1 MRVTKCLLTLLSCS
15 WLLVQ
20 ATKSCDDKS
29 SCQMTRDLLT
39 ETEEELSQCNTRL
52 AQLTGDDSSSYI
64 SQLTSWISSQS
75 TKGSPAAQ
83 AIAFRTLIS
92 KLLKTLELDID
103 PAKLAE
109 TTHVDLSIVLTK
121 TEVVRLQRH
130 LLADEGTQAE
140 LLGILANSIQ
150 ANIGFIFQMV
160 ISTRFSALLKNPTKT
175 RLISQCART
184 QYINL

>member
-1 MRVTKCLLTLLSCS
+1 MTLNGIIWEETILEPDILLHFFLLAERKGHSQRIVKKCMAVTIKNAITQEIMRVTKCLLTLLSCS

-92 KLLKTLELDID
+92 KLLKTLELDTW
-103 PAKLAE
+103 ALCSKW
-109 TTHVDLSIVLTK
+109 
-121 TEVVRLQRH
+121 
-130 LLADEGTQAE
+130 
-140 LLGILANSIQ
+140 
-150 ANIGFIFQMV
+150 
-160 ISTRFSALLKNPTKT
+160 FSAHRVILQETQKTK
-175 RLISQCART
+175 
-184 QYINL
+184 